1 MKKVLVCALAALFLM
16 ASCVNAFAATYTTT
30 TTYVTEGEG
39 NEATTKL
46 KVETNVGGVDEG
58 TMVTYLAYKLGDG
71 DEGPTDDNIKFIDQ
85 QTADSTGSV
94 NFEYTTDVGN
104 LTGMTVKSGSD
115 AAEQT
120 VAHEEAEADRVRTIT
135 VTCGDGGDTL
145 KLPTEVTNSAVS
157 TNIDTKAD
165 YEVTEATFTAS
176 TDGATAV
183 DIKSSIDYSGDK
195 IAITDSSSI
204 GSNGAIV
211 ITLKAPAT
219 ATVKDVA
226 TGQYSGYSG
235 GDAAHKMTMFAKA
248 DSNVASKEEPEKE
261 WEGKTVRGWGGIVV
275 LETNDKPENADALV
289 GNTSAKVYPAHFRGE
304 DGSFAVQ
311 LVDKTQKMGTQ
322 KMYACIYVVS
332 SDGIVTYSDVQ
343 EFEPLTSDEANAG
356 GIDESNTEKLLENI
370 TDLD

>member
-16 ASCVNAFAATYTTT
+16 ASCVNAFAAATYTTT
-30 TTYVTEGEG
+30 TTYVTEGD
-39 NEATTKL
+39 TTKL
-46 KVETNVGGVDEG
+46 KVETNVSGVGDG
-58 TMVTYLAYKLGDG
+58 TMVTYLAYKEADG
-71 DEGPTDDNIKFIDQ
+71 EGPTDDNIKFIDQ
-85 QTADSTGSV
+85 QTADTTGSV
-94 NFEYTTDVGN
+94 KFEYTTEMGN

-115 AAEQT
+115 AADQT
-120 VAHEEAEADRVRTIT
+120 AAHEEAEADRVRTIT
-135 VTCGDGGDTL
+135 VTCGDDSDIL

-165 YEVTEATFTAS
+165 YEVTAATFTAS

-183 DIKSSIDYSGDK
+183 DIKDSINYDGEK
-195 IAITDSSSI
+195 ITITDSSSI
-204 GSNGAIV
+204 GINGAIV

-219 ATVKDVA
+219 ATVEDVA
-226 TGQYSGYSG
+226 KGQYSGHSD

-248 DSNVASKEEPEKE
+248 GSNVADKNEPEKE
-261 WEGKTVRGWGGIVV
+261 WTGKTVRGWGGIVV
-275 LETNDKPENADALV
+275 LETNDKPETPDELV
-289 GNTSAKVYPAHFRGE
+289 GGLSAKVYPAHFRGD

-311 LVDKTQKMGTQ
+311 LVDKTQQMGTK

-356 GIDESNTEKLLENI
+356 GIDGSTAQLEDI
-370 TDLD
+370 TVAD